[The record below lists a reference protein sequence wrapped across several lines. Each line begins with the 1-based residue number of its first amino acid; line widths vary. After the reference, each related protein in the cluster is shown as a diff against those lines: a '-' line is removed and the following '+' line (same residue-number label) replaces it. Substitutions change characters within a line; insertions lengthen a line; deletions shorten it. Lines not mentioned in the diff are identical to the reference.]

1 MDLVNW
7 LDANGVVLGLLV
19 AALGAIPGWLV
30 FIRKP
35 AAAPARPPSPALA
48 AILLALLVSG
58 IALIV
63 IALVGLPGVS
73 TTSADDWGAAAS
85 GIFSSAQSN
94 CTSQPSGGG
103 GTQ

>member
-1 MDLVNW
+1 MELVNW
-7 LDANGVVLGLLV
+7 LEANGVVLGLIL

-35 AAAPARPPSPALA
+35 AAAAREPASQPPAILA

-63 IALVGLPGVS
+63 IALVGLPGSAS
-73 TTSADDWGAAAS
+73 T
-85 GIFSSAQSN
+85 
-94 CTSQPSGGG
+94 
-103 GTQ
+103 